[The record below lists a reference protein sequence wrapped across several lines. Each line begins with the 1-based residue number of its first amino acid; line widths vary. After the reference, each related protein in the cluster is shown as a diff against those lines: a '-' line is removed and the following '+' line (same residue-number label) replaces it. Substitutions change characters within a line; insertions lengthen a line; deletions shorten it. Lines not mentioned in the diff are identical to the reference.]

1 MTYAA
6 PKRSALA
13 IITTGSFWTFNL
25 FAGFVGILIL
35 LPAFVTLLGAFI
47 SSGQAPIEYPFMLLL
62 LSILPLFSIYVA
74 LRLVPSGDWRRL
86 LTFFCTIEY
95 PLFMLFLCRCVLFQD
110 LSWGLIANE
119 IILVLGVITQGY
131 LMIVGHERLKKLAQ
145 ALTFCVQIIYLI
157 FLFKIALIVLIP
169 VLPGIVGFMKAVPTL
184 FLNPGMIMSLLMVMV
199 VLGPIAL
206 LVFFLTIFPP
216 FALTCTSFLTLK
228 ESFFTMKARI
238 GAAPSIG
245 LVFLA
250 ILSFAGIRQIALIQ
264 PQKGIFELLEK
275 NFSEPSEQ
283 DSLLDQEGHV
293 RRGLV
298 NAYLSS
304 YRYLAD
310 QTRPP
315 NVGQSYSR
323 YIETVGRKS
332 EERINHFYNGLIAEF
347 IYQGDRSADAA
358 SAEQWYL
365 RFFDKDMQEAE
376 RSAINTALRSSLFG
390 GESKGGLIDID
401 AEKILLRGQQIEIK
415 EADDLAE
422 ITVHESYSS
431 ESVRI
436 EEVVYH
442 FALPEDVALT
452 GLWLSDGSNLDK
464 KFAFRI
470 SPRGAAQSVYNSIV
484 AERQDPALLEQV
496 GPNIYRLRVF
506 PITQTNA
513 GRASERVDMHMWFSY
528 VAAPDATGNWPVP
541 QLIERRNV
549 YWDDRTERTVNGQIV
564 ENSDDWFTKIP
575 VKPSHKADEL
585 EFRWNHYKVSRSL
598 LTSKNS
604 LASGKGG
611 PVAVIID
618 TSRSM
623 KEYLPGIRDQLRQYS
638 QYNLEFFTLD
648 NGKLVAHGSPKAGE
662 LSAFGRSSINQL
674 IDAYQENNKHYSAL
688 LILTDEGNYDEKWH
702 LRANL
707 PPTFIIH
714 CSQKYP
720 RDYGDDLSVF
730 LMING
735 NGIAF
740 SIGDALKRLAAFEQ
754 LAGTSAPY
762 FRITENSIWR
772 FTEQKDAVAS
782 RSSNVKSMVPL
793 QALAAKEFIPHL
805 TNAREDADNK
815 VKVEALNQAH
825 ELAIQNGIVTLFS
838 SMIVLVNDRQQK
850 ALDEAEA
857 KSNKFER
864 KTETGIEALQGMV
877 GSISAT
883 PEPHEWIL
891 FGLVLVALMMFLRK
905 RDLKPVFAG
914 YTRK

>member
-1 MTYAA
+1 M
-6 PKRSALA
+6 
-13 IITTGSFWTFNL
+13 IT
-25 FAGFVGILIL
+25 
-35 LPAFVTLLGAFI
+35 
-47 SSGQAPIEYPFMLLL
+47 GQ
-62 LSILPLFSIYVA
+62 
-74 LRLVPSGDWRRL
+74 
-86 LTFFCTIEY
+86 
-95 PLFMLFLCRCVLFQD
+95 
-110 LSWGLIANE
+110 
-119 IILVLGVITQGY
+119 
-131 LMIVGHERLKKLAQ
+131 ERLKKSAQ

-169 VLPGIVGFMKAVPTL
+169 VLPGIVGLMKSVPT
-184 FLNPGMIMSLLMVMV
+184 FLLDSRMIASLLMIVV

-206 LVFFLTIFPP
+206 LVFFLTVFPT
-216 FALTCTSFLTLK
+216 FALTCTSLLQLK
-228 ESFFTMKARI
+228 ESFHTVKSRI
-238 GAAPSIG
+238 GVAQSTGIIG
-245 LVFLA
+245 LA
-250 ILSFAGIRQIALIQ
+250 ILAFVGIRQIALIQ
-264 PQKGIFELLEK
+264 PQEGVFELLDK
-275 NFSEPSEQ
+275 DFNEPSGKR
-283 DSLLDQEGHV
+283 LLSDQEGHI
-293 RRGLV
+293 RRGLL

-304 YRYLAD
+304 YRYLTD

-315 NVGQSYSR
+315 NVGQTYSR

-347 IYQGDRSADAA
+347 IYQGDRNADSAL
-358 SAEQWYL
+358 AEQWYL

-376 RSAINTALRSSLFG
+376 RSAINTALRSSLFS
-390 GESKGGLIDID
+390 GESAGGLIDID
-401 AEKILLRGQQIEIK
+401 AENVLLRKQQIEIT

-442 FALPEDVALT
+442 FALPEDTALT
-452 GLWLSDGSNLDK
+452 GLWLSDGSNPEK

-506 PITQTNA
+506 PITQTNV
-513 GRASERVDMHMWFSY
+513 GRAAERVDMHMWFSY

-549 YWDDRTERTVNGQIV
+549 YWDDRTERTVNGQTV
-564 ENSDDWFTKIP
+564 KNSDDWFTKFS
-575 VKPSHKADEL
+575 VKPSHKASEL
-585 EFRWNHYKVSRSL
+585 EFLWNRYKVSRSL
-598 LTSKNS
+598 LTDENS
-604 LASGKGG
+604 LAAGKIG

-623 KEYLPGIRDQLRQYS
+623 KEYLPGIRDQLPRYS

-648 NGKLVAHGSPKAGE
+648 NGKLVLHGSPKSGE
-662 LSAFGRSSINQL
+662 LQLSAFGRSSINQL
-674 IDAYQENNKHYSAL
+674 IDAYQENNKNYSAL
-688 LILTDEGNYDEKWH
+688 LILTDEGNYDEKWL
-702 LRANL
+702 LRGNL

-714 CSQKYP
+714 YGQKHP

-730 LMING
+730 LMTSG

-740 SIGDALKRLAAFEQ
+740 SIDEALKRLTVIER
-754 LAGTSAPY
+754 LSETNDSSY

-772 FTEQKDAVAS
+772 FAEQKEGVDPRQKTLKPSAP
-782 RSSNVKSMVPL
+782 M
-793 QALAAKEFIPHL
+793 QALAAKELIPYLAHS
-805 TNAREDADNK
+805 RKEVDSK
-815 VKVEALNQAH
+815 VKVEALNRVH
-825 ELAIQNGIVTLFS
+825 EQAIQNGIVTLFS

-850 ALDEAEA
+850 ALDEAET

-883 PEPHEWIL
+883 PEPHEWVL
-891 FGLVLVALMMFLRK
+891 FGLVMIALLVFLKKQDLRPVLALYKRK
-905 RDLKPVFAG
+905 
-914 YTRK
+914 